1 MRQRAGSLRALLVVW
16 GLKLSNKFMKTRSKR
31 YKSAVSKKPSSESYS
46 INSAVDILVNF
57 ESAKFDE
64 SVEVSISLGVDPKQS
79 SQAVRGTVN
88 LPHGSGKEVKVLV
101 FTETPDEAIAAGAD
115 FAGLEDLIKKVKEGW
130 VDFDVALST
139 TSAMKE
145 VRSVARVLGPRGLM
159 PTPKAGTVTD
169 DLTSAITEVKSG
181 RVEFKMDKT
190 GAMSVLVGKRSFEPV
205 KLIENTEAALEAVNA
220 ARPEGFKGKFIK
232 RIHISST
239 MSPSILLDVH

>member
-1 MRQRAGSLRALLVVW
+1 
-16 GLKLSNKFMKTRSKR
+16 MKTRSKR
-31 YKSAVSKKPSSESYS
+31 YKNSLANKSASESHS
-46 INSAVDILVNF
+46 ISEAIEILNKF
-57 ESAKFDE
+57 EAAKFDE
-64 SVEVSISLGVDPKQS
+64 SVEISISLGVDPKQS

-101 FTETPDEAIAAGAD
+101 FTDNPDEAISAGAD
-115 FAGLEDLIKKVKEGW
+115 YAGLEDLIKKVKDGW

-139 TSAMKE
+139 TGAMKE

-169 DLTSAITEVKSG
+169 DLASVIKEVKSG

-190 GAMSVLVGKRSFEPV
+190 GAMSVLVGKRSFNPTQ
-205 KLIENTEAALEAVNA
+205 LIENSKAALEAVNA

-232 RIHISST
+232 RVHLSST
-239 MSPSILLDVH
+239 MSPSLSIESN

>member
-1 MRQRAGSLRALLVVW
+1 
-16 GLKLSNKFMKTRSKR
+16 MKIRSKR
-31 YKSAVSKKPSSESYS
+31 YKSSLDKKSSDESQP
-46 INSAVDILVNF
+46 INNAIEILGTF
-57 ESAKFDE
+57 DSAKFDE

-79 SQAVRGTVN
+79 SHAVRGTVN

-101 FTETPDEAIAAGAD
+101 FTENPEEALAEGAD
-115 FAGLEDLIKKVKEGW
+115 FAGLEELVKKIKEGW

-169 DLTSAITEVKSG
+169 DLASAIKEVKSG

-190 GAMSVLVGKRSFEPV
+190 GALSVLVGKRSFEPA
-205 KLIENTEAALEAVNA
+205 KLAENAEAAILAVQNS
-220 ARPEGFKGKFIK
+220 RPEGFKGKFIK
-232 RIHISST
+232 RVHISST
-239 MSPSILLDVH
+239 MSPSILLDNI